1 MKLKEDSQ
9 LNEIS
14 KKFSAAVK
22 KFTKREY
29 KEAAANF
36 ENIITEYKDSEF
48 YSVLEIQVRSKSYLN
63 ICESRTEKKKSSPE
77 TDDGVL
83 NELLFYINTDD
94 FKEADK
100 IIKKLETK
108 KVNLPYLIY
117 LRSLLAFK
125 QGDVDVALELL
136 KKTISMDEKYK
147 IIANNEPDLQDL
159 QENEEFLTIIE

>member
-29 KEAAANF
+29 KEAAVNF
-36 ENIITEYKDSEF
+36 KNIITEYKDSEF
-48 YSVLEIQVRSKSYLN
+48 YSVLEVQTRSKSYLN
-63 ICESRTEKKKSSPE
+63 ICESKTEKIKLSPE
-77 TDDGVL
+77 TDDDFL

-94 FKEADK
+94 FNEAEK
-100 IIKKLETK
+100 TIKKLETK
-108 KVNLPYLIY
+108 KVNSPYLIY
-117 LRSLLAFK
+117 LRSVLAFK

-136 KKTISMDEKYK
+136 KKTISRDGKYK
-147 IIANNEPDLQDL
+147 IIANNEPDLQEL

>member
-14 KKFSAAVK
+14 KKFSTAVK

-29 KEAAANF
+29 KEAAVNF
-36 ENIITEYKDSEF
+36 GNIISDYKDSEF

-63 ICESRTEKKKSSPE
+63 ICKSRTEKKKSSPE
-77 TDDGVL
+77 TDDDIL

-94 FKEADK
+94 FEEAQK
-100 IIKKLETK
+100 IIRKLETK
-108 KVNLPYLIY
+108 KVKTPYLIY
-117 LRSLLAFK
+117 LKSLFAFK
-125 QGDVDVALELL
+125 QDDIDVALELL
-136 KKTISMDEKYK
+136 KKTISMDERYK
-147 IIANNEPDLQDL
+147 IIANNEPDLQEL

>member
-29 KEAAANF
+29 KEAAVNF
-36 ENIITEYKDSEF
+36 KNIIKEYKDSEF
-48 YSVLEIQVRSKSYLN
+48 YSVLEVQTRSKSYLN
-63 ICESRTEKKKSSPE
+63 ICESKTEKIKLSPE
-77 TDDGVL
+77 TDDDFL

-94 FKEADK
+94 FNEAEK
-100 IIKKLETK
+100 TIKKLETK
-108 KVNLPYLIY
+108 KVNSPYLIY
-117 LRSLLAFK
+117 LKSVLAFK

-136 KKTISMDEKYK
+136 KKTISRDGKYK
-147 IIANNEPDLQDL
+147 IIANNEPDLQEL